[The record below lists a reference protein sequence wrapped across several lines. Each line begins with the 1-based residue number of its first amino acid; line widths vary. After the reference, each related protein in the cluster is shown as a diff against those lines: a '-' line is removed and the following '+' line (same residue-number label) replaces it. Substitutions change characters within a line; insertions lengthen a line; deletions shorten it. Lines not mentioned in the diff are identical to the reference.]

1 MAKIRKIEIENFRCI
16 KKLVWHPTS
25 GINCLIGP
33 GDSGKSTVLDA
44 IYLCLG
50 ARRNL
55 QFFDTDF
62 FGLEIQ
68 NPICITLAIGDLDDS
83 MKSIDNYGLFLRSY
97 NVKTNQIDDEPSEEK
112 ETDIILS
119 LNLCVTKDLDPVFTL
134 LSDRARSQG
143 VVKTL
148 SWKDRAALEP
158 ARIGTYANCNFNWQ
172 RGSVLNRIT
181 DERVHASLVL
191 IEALRNARETFGIQA
206 DKHLEEALHI
216 VTQTAQEFGV
226 SIGGTAR
233 ALLDMKSV
241 ASGGETIALHGSDGV
256 PLRAL
261 GVGSAR
267 LLVASLQRKVL
278 DKPSIVLS
286 DELEYG
292 LEPHRIIRFLGS
304 LGAKEEN
311 PGQVFLTTHSPVALK
326 ELSAEQL
333 FVLRKNS
340 TEHYVKCVRSKDHVV
355 TCVRGKDHVQG
366 TIRCYPEAFLSTS
379 VVICEGASE
388 VGLLRGLD
396 LYRVENGMTS
406 LAAQGVALVD
416 GKGVD
421 NLYTTAMPFKDLG
434 YRVIVFRDNDK
445 KPDQK
450 TEDLF
455 ARKEAGEDCK
465 IVTYQEDW
473 ALEDAMFCSLSVAA
487 CKQLI
492 EFAVN
497 LYGKVICDQIKT
509 ASQETL
515 QLHQI
520 CDEIEKKAELSPHS
534 RQTLSKAS
542 RFHSGWFKTIYK
554 MEEIA
559 HKIIGADL
567 SKCAL
572 QFRSPVETIFEWA
585 KSGVR

>member
-16 KKLVWHPTS
+16 KQLVWHPTS

-62 FGLEIQ
+62 FGLKID

-97 NVKTNQIDDEPSEEK
+97 NLKTNLIEDEPSEEK

-119 LNLCVTKDLDPVFTL
+119 LNLCVAKDLDPVFTL

-148 SWKDRAALEP
+148 SWKDRVALEP
-158 ARIGTYANCNFNWQ
+158 ARIGTYANFNFNWQ

-181 DERVHASLVL
+181 DERLQASHVL
-191 IEALRNARETFGIQA
+191 IDALRNARETFGIQA
-206 DKHLEEALHI
+206 DEHLEGALNI

-226 SIGGTAR
+226 SIGGMAR

-241 ASGGETIALHGSDGV
+241 SSGGETIALHGSDGV

-278 DKPSIVLS
+278 GKPSIILS

-304 LGAKEEN
+304 LGAKEEH

-326 ELSAEQL
+326 ELSGDQL
-333 FVLRKNS
+333 FVLRKKS
-340 TEHYVKCVRSKDHVV
+340 TEHNVKCVGCKNHA
-355 TCVRGKDHVQG
+355 QG
-366 TIRCYPEAFLSTS
+366 TIRCFPEAFLATS

-388 VGLLRGLD
+388 VGFLRGLD

-416 GKGVD
+416 GNGFD
-421 NLYTTAMPFKDLG
+421 NLYTRAMPFKDLG
-434 YRVIVFRDNDK
+434 YRVLVFRDNDK
-445 KPDQK
+445 KPDKKIENSFACEQAS
-450 TEDLF
+450 EDY
-455 ARKEAGEDCK
+455 KV
-465 IVTYQEDW
+465 ITYQEDW
-473 ALEDAMFCSLSVAA
+473 SLGR
-487 CKQLI
+487 
-492 EFAVN
+492 VN
-497 LYGKVICDQIKT
+497 T
-509 ASQETL
+509 
-515 QLHQI
+515 
-520 CDEIEKKAELSPHS
+520 
-534 RQTLSKAS
+534 
-542 RFHSGWFKTIYK
+542 SGW
-554 MEEIA
+554 
-559 HKIIGADL
+559 
-567 SKCAL
+567 L
-572 QFRSPVETIFEWA
+572 QQSEQTQ
-585 KSGVR
+585 